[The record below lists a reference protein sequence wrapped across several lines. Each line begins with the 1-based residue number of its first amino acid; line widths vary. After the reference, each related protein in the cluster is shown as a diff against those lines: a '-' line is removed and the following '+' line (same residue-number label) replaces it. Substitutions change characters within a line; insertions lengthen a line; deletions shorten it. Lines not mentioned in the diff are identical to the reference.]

1 MPTIVGEPLIQ
12 FVGLVK
18 PGWLRNMDYRRFGI
32 RIAKGLSLAVATFAL
47 SGCMVVSWRS
57 KVQPPQSPIPTARNA
72 ADEARLDMPCA
83 SATALKVSMLVTLPV
98 VNRRVGKCQS

>member
-1 MPTIVGEPLIQ
+1 MA
-12 FVGLVK
+12 
-18 PGWLRNMDYRRFGI
+18 DAAFGF
-32 RIAKGLSLAVATFAL
+32 RIAKGLSLGLATFAL

-57 KVQPPQSPIPTARNA
+57 SVQPPESPLPTARNA
-72 ADEARLDMPCA
+72 AVARLDVPCT